1 MAKKGDQVILPE
13 GTGNPRIDPDRRE
26 ASSEQSWVAEDDC
39 CSPGEE
45 TGNGRDDCEVI
56 VLRAVEGMKRPRTGV
71 LQKFSDWVRAQA
83 SSSSSDRCSKFRG
96 RSQNNPRVSSKR
108 NVDITKLSTLSR

>member
-45 TGNGRDDCEVI
+45 TGNGRDDCEGKI
-56 VLRAVEGMKRPRTGV
+56 CLYLM
-71 LQKFSDWVRAQA
+71 
-83 SSSSSDRCSKFRG
+83 FRIKLSNHSTLLWATS
-96 RSQNNPRVSSKR
+96 RSRVS
-108 NVDITKLSTLSR
+108 VDGSVIASDVRLQSNLTPYHNN